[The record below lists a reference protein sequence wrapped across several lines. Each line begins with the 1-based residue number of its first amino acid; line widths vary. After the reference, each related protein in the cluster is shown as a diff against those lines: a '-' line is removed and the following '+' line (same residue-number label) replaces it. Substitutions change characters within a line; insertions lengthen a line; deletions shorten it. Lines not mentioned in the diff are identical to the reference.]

1 MASKYRPYR
10 IIKLIFLTDRSSL
23 LSTAVGAFPQ
33 LPSRGQQAHLHSESR
48 QMRQKSEIN
57 KKKPDNYP
65 YLHNNKNTMG
75 HFQRYNLTLA
85 A

>member
-1 MASKYRPYR
+1 M
-10 IIKLIFLTDRSSL
+10 DRSL
-23 LSTAVGAFPQ
+23 LLITAVGPFPQ
-33 LPSRGQQAHLHSESR
+33 LPSRGRQTYLHSESRR